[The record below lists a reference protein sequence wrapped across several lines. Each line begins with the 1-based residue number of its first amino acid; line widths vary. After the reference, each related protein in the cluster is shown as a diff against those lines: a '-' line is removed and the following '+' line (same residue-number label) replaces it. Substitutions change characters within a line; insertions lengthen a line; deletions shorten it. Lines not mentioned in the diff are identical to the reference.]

1 MCSTTS
7 NPSRVSDWV
16 LEYLVSLLLTSLK
29 RSSLCLLLL
38 ASIDCTALASEFV
51 GRFVGV
57 ADGDTI
63 TVLVDGHNSVKVRL
77 AGIDAPEKAQPF
89 GAVSKRQL
97 SDSVFDRSVTVEWT
111 KKDKYGR
118 VIGRV
123 LADGKDICL
132 DQVRSGF
139 AWHYKLYANEQAAG
153 NRTAYAAA
161 EEQARRE
168 KAGLWSQPNPVP
180 PWEFRHPERSGAGK

>member
-1 MCSTTS
+1 M
-7 NPSRVSDWV
+7 
-16 LEYLVSLLLTSLK
+16 SLLFPSLK
-29 RSSLCLLLL
+29 RSSLCLLFL
-38 ASIDCTALASEFV
+38 ASIACTALGSEFV
-51 GRFVGV
+51 GRVVGV

-63 TVLVDGHNSVKVRL
+63 TVLVDGHDSVKVRL

-89 GAVSKRQL
+89 GTVSKRHL
-97 SDSVFDRSVTVEWT
+97 SDRVFGRSVTVEWT
-111 KKDKYGR
+111 KKDKYSR

-123 LADGKDICL
+123 LVDGKDVCL

-153 NRTAYAAA
+153 HRTAYAAA

-180 PWEFRHPERSGAGK
+180 PWEFRHPERSTPPLDTSR